1 MKRFIYAIIA
11 SAFIGSP
18 SVGATDLSKA
28 EKSVLRVFTDTPDG
42 LVATGSGSVVAKG
55 YVLTN
60 HHVIENGQIIR
71 VASEYTTGLTMVN
84 VQRPQ
89 DLTFGSAAEV
99 VWESKDL
106 DLALLKFDLAPLTVK
121 KIKLKPLTL
130 RTKELQ
136 KGEKVWALGYPEI
149 SDAGSTYNLNVV
161 PTDGII
167 SLIKRDIWR
176 TSTQPSSVLLRQ
188 IQHSAQINSG
198 NSGGPLSDEC
208 GRQIGVNTVSPLDPT
223 VRGAFLS
230 SHILEAIPH
239 LKSNGVNL
247 RISNFPCIASWDV
260 RIGILVALIIAACA
274 LLLALKRPRQKV
286 IRAVEAMSEV
296 IRTNKTRRQTRKAAS
311 ANRKSSPTIK
321 SALFLTGF
329 DARGNRVKIGVPQH
343 GADEK
348 HGGFVIG
355 RQADVV
361 DAPIEDASIS
371 RRHVRLFYE
380 NHTYKIE
387 DVNSANGTKLNG
399 KPIAPFAR
407 IEFKV
412 GAMITLGKID
422 LQTSKGD
429 A

>member
-18 SVGATDLSKA
+18 SVGAMNVSEA
-28 EKSVLRVFTDTPDG
+28 EKSVVRVFTGQGTG
-42 LVATGSGSVVAKG
+42 SGSGSVVARG

-60 HHVIENGQIIR
+60 HHVIADESDIQ
-71 VASEYTTGLTMVN
+71 VASKHLRNPLQAT
-84 VQRPQ
+84 
-89 DLTFGSAAEV
+89 V
-99 VWESKDL
+99 VWQSQGL
-106 DLALLKFDLAPLTVK
+106 DLALLKVSGLALPSLIVR
-121 KIKLKPLTL
+121 IGKLN
-130 RTKELQ
+130 
-136 KGEKVWALGYPEI
+136 KGEKVWALGYPGV
-149 SDAGSTYNLNVV
+149 SDTDDEFILEATA
-161 PTDGII
+161 TDGVI
-167 SLIKRDIWR
+167 SLIKRDTWHPP
-176 TSTQPSSVLLRQ
+176 TKLTM
-188 IQHSAQINSG
+188 IQHSAKINPG
-198 NSGGPLSDEC
+198 HSGGPLLDDC
-208 GRQIGVNTVSPLDPT
+208 GRQIGVNTSGVDGPGIN
-223 VRGAFLS
+223 VVFLA
-230 SHILEAIPH
+230 SHIKEAIPH
-239 LKSNGVNL
+239 LKSKGVNP
-247 RISNFPCIASWDV
+247 RINNSPCVASAATPSAVPATTPPAASQSAANWDV
-260 RIGILVALIIAACA
+260 RIGILIALIIAVCA
-274 LLLALKRPRQKV
+274 LLLALKGPRQK
-286 IRAVEAMSEV
+286 IIQAVEAMSEV
-296 IRTNKTRRQTRKAAS
+296 IRTNKTRRQTRKAARAS
-311 ANRKSSPTIK
+311 RKSSPAIK

-329 DARGNRVKIGVPQH
+329 DARGNRVKIGVPQN